1 MAKTSCKKGQYYCN
15 TDQKCK
21 PIPDG
26 YKVRKDGILVSDDK
40 KMTYKKK
47 KKMKEEFVSLPLQLE
62 VPQNDGEF
70 KLGLMFRESLE
81 QDRGMLFIFE
91 SDDYWTF
98 HMKNT
103 YIPLDIAFLKE
114 DGTVDSIEELEPM
127 SPVPVGPNSKIR
139 YAVEVNRGWFAENN
153 VNVGDVLLEEEP
165 KKSLSDR
172 SFRKLEKRAKN
183 FELKSQEDQDQYALE
198 LSRRSRDAGKGYFTV
213 NRNTDQKNRRGR
225 TVGHNKGIKDH
236 YDWRSTLDE
245 KSNIETNL
253 HTRGG
258 KTTPEPNSQTTDSA
272 IKKVGQKL
280 KDKSFDK
287 IQEQSIM
294 RPSERFKRSQQS
306 QQNLSKATSGF
317 KLSGSSTGGLRM
329 NPVKQQQQNTK
340 QNTQTTQ
347 KPVNNAGGG
356 AVAGGGGSR
365 KVDGRAL
372 MNKLKSQ
379 SGDRVQSGGGVNRSQ
394 SVVKSGNRTTTT
406 TRTSA
411 NDSTPA
417 GAAAVQSAK
426 AGFADR
432 MAARRAARDAGGGA
446 GGGGQQG
453 AKKPGFLSRVKNR
466 LGAVKQGI
474 GQAAG
479 GVKKVAGAVGSQI
492 KDTAVSGA
500 KAVGRVAAGAAD
512 AATGN
517 LTDFDKKGGKPQGLS
532 RVVAGGIDKVT
543 GDRTDLDKRGA
554 TPLNAGQRAAQQ
566 QKQQAQP
573 AQQQAKPAPQQGGG
587 QQQQP
592 VKKMGAIEKANRARM
607 GDERVDALKAKNAQ
621 FQAAKKSG
629 NLAQYRKDNPK
640 LSGAERAK
648 AMARARIA
656 AKKSASAGSSGF

>member
-21 PIPDG
+21 TIPDG

-47 KKMKEEFVSLPLQLE
+47 KKMKEELTRPLQLE

-91 SDDYWTF
+91 NNDYHTF

-103 YIPLDIAFLKE
+103 FIPLDIAFIKE
-114 DGTVDSIEELEPM
+114 DGTIDSIEELDPM
-127 SPVPVGPNSKIR
+127 SPIPVSPRSEIR
-139 YAVEVNRGWFAENN
+139 YAVEVNRGWFAEND
-153 VNVGDVLLEEEP
+153 VNVGDVLLE
-165 KKSLSDR
+165 
-172 SFRKLEKRAKN
+172 
-183 FELKSQEDQDQYALE
+183 
-198 LSRRSRDAGKGYFTV
+198 
-213 NRNTDQKNRRGR
+213 
-225 TVGHNKGIKDH
+225 
-236 YDWRSTLDE
+236 LDE

-258 KTTPEPNSQTTDSA
+258 KTTPEPTTDGA

-356 AVAGGGGSR
+356 GGLTTLSGRPSRLSPGAQQKVLAMKNAGNNNQSSGGGSR
-365 KVDGRAL
+365 KVDGAAL

-379 SGDRVQSGGGVNRSQ
+379 SGDRVQSGGGVNSSQ

-426 AGFADR
+426 AGFKDR

-573 AQQQAKPAPQQGGG
+573 APQQAKPAPQQGGG
-587 QQQQP
+587 QQAQP
-592 VKKMGAIEKANRARM
+592 VKKMGATEKANRARM

-656 AKKSASAGSSGF
+656 AKKSGQASQGF